1 MLSVNELEHRR
12 GDPCITMTTKRGHHD
27 MGYSPPRTHDKKSV
41 KG

>member
-27 MGYSPPRTHDKKSV
+27 MGV
-41 KG
+41 